1 MIAVTPR
8 ARYILANGRG
18 ERRRGRFRRRRASSA
33 SASARRGDAPRKRFG
48 VAFLFSFTI
57 GTLCAV
63 FIPRISPRLW
73 EHRFPVNWLL
83 LVACM
88 FGFAM
93 AGSVATIAILT
104 GIGYIPAAQF
114 TGWLVGS
121 AQERD
126 HHHADLR
133 HRDFRLRD
141 DAQPGS
147 RTRRWPLRTK
157 ERDEAEA
164 RRAAVE
170 AQLASL
176 ESRVQPHF
184 LFNTLNSIASL
195 IPSDP
200 NGAEKMT
207 AQLASLLRS
216 SLDAA
221 DRPLVPLEQE
231 VQTVRDYLEIE
242 RVRFGDRM
250 KGELTIDESAG
261 GTLVP
266 RFSLQSLVEN
276 SVKYAISPRRNGGS
290 ISVRA
295 STADGRVR
303 IEVEDD
309 GPGFDP
315 GAIPGNHGLAL
326 LRQRLALTYGDRATL
341 NIQSSTRGAE
351 SRPRGSSVASGF
363 SRTIVVSGRTNP
375 NAPRLHR

>member
-8 ARYILANGRG
+8 ARYILRMAAAFVAAAVFVAVGFTG
-18 ERRRGRFRRRRASSA
+18 VGVGTPWRRAA
-33 SASARRGDAPRKRFG
+33 EAFG
-48 VAFLFSFTI
+48 VALLYSFTI

-73 EHRFPVNWLL
+73 EYRFPVNWLL

-93 AGSVATIAILT
+93 AGSVATIAILAV
-104 GIGYIPAAQF
+104 IGYIPAAQF
-114 TGWLVGS
+114 GEWLVGS
-121 AQERD
+121 ARNAIITTLTFGLAISAYEMMRS
-126 HHHADLR
+126 
-133 HRDFRLRD
+133 RLE
-141 DAQPGS
+141 AA
-147 RTRRWPLRTK
+147 TLAVRTK

-164 RRAAVE
+164 RHAAVE

-216 SLDAA
+216 SLDVA

-250 KGELTIDESAG
+250 KGELDD
-261 GTLVP
+261 
-266 RFSLQSLVEN
+266 
-276 SVKYAISPRRNGGS
+276 RRERKRDARAAVLAPEPGRELREVRHLAPAERRQHLGS
-290 ISVRA
+290 
-295 STADGRVR
+295 
-303 IEVEDD
+303 
-309 GPGFDP
+309 
-315 GAIPGNHGLAL
+315 
-326 LRQRLALTYGDRATL
+326 
-341 NIQSSTRGAE
+341 
-351 SRPRGSSVASGF
+351 
-363 SRTIVVSGRTNP
+363 
-375 NAPRLHR
+375 RLHGRRPLAHRS

>member
-1 MIAVTPR
+1 VSAVTPR
-8 ARYILANGRG
+8 ARYILRMVAANIAATVFVAVAFIGVG
-18 ERRRGRFRRRRASSA
+18 FGTPWRRAVEA
-33 SASARRGDAPRKRFG
+33 LG
-48 VAFLFSFTI
+48 VALLFSFTI

-63 FIPRISPRLW
+63 FIPRISPSLW
-73 EHRFPVNWLL
+73 RYRFPLNWLL
-83 LVACM
+83 LIACL

-93 AGSVATIAILT
+93 AGSVVTIAILA

-114 TGWLVGS
+114 SGWLLES
-121 AQERD
+121 ARYAIITTLTFGIAMSAYEMM
-126 HHHADLR
+126 
-133 HRDFRLRD
+133 
-141 DAQPGS
+141 
-147 RTRRWPLRTK
+147 RTRLEAATLAVRTK

-207 AQLASLLRS
+207 ARLASLLRS
-216 SLDAA
+216 SLDVA

-250 KGELTIDESAG
+250 KGELAIDESAK

-315 GAIPGNHGLAL
+315 DAIPGSHGLAL

-341 NIQSSTRGAE
+341 RIYSDAGGTRVIIE
-351 SRPRGSSVASGF
+351 LPRSA
-363 SRTIVVSGRTNP
+363 
-375 NAPRLHR
+375 

>member
-1 MIAVTPR
+1 MVAANVAATLFVAVAFIGVGFGMPWR
-8 ARYILANGRG
+8 QAAEAL
-18 ERRRGRFRRRRASSA
+18 
-33 SASARRGDAPRKRFG
+33 G

-57 GTLCAV
+57 GTLCAA

-73 EHRFPVNWLL
+73 RHRFPINWVLL
-83 LVACM
+83 IASLFA
-88 FGFAM
+88 FAM
-93 AGSVATIAILT
+93 VGSVITIAILT
-104 GIGYIPAAQF
+104 GIGYIPAAHF
-114 TGWLVGS
+114 AGWLLGS
-121 AQERD
+121 ARYAIITTLTFGIAISAYE
-126 HHHADLR
+126 LVST
-133 HRDFRLRD
+133 RLE
-141 DAQPGS
+141 AA
-147 RTRRWPLRTK
+147 TLAMRTK

-216 SLDAA
+216 SLDVA
-221 DRPLVPLEQE
+221 DRPLVTLDQE

-250 KGELTIDESAG
+250 KGELMIDESAN

-290 ISVRA
+290 ISIRA
-295 STADGRVR
+295 STTDGRVR
-303 IEVEDD
+303 IAVEDD

-315 GAIPGNHGLAL
+315 DAIPGNHGLAL

-341 NIQSSTRGAE
+341 NVQSSTHG
-351 SRPRGSSVASGF
+351 
-363 SRTIVVSGRTNP
+363 TKVVIEVP
-375 NAPRLHR
+375 A

>member
-1 MIAVTPR
+1 MSAVTPR
-8 ARYILANGRG
+8 ARYILRMVAANAAATVFVAVAFIGVGFHTPVRL
-18 ERRRGRFRRRRASSA
+18 AA
-33 SASARRGDAPRKRFG
+33 QALG
-48 VAFLFSFTI
+48 VALLFSFSI
-57 GTLCAV
+57 GSLCAV
-63 FIPRISPRLW
+63 FIPRISPSLW
-73 EHRFPVNWLL
+73 RYPVPVNWLL
-83 LVACM
+83 LIACM

-93 AGSVATIAILT
+93 AGSVLTIGVLV
-104 GIGYIPAAQF
+104 GIGYIPAARF
-114 TGWLVGS
+114 GEWLLGS
-121 AQERD
+121 ARYAIITTLIFGISISAYELMR
-126 HHHADLR
+126 A
-133 HRDFRLRD
+133 RLEE
-141 DAQPGS
+141 A
-147 RTRRWPLRTK
+147 TLAVRTK

-195 IPSDP
+195 IPTDP
-200 NGAEKMT
+200 QGAEKMT
-207 AQLASLLRS
+207 ARLASLMRS

-231 VQTVRDYLEIE
+231 VQTVRDYLDIE

-250 KGELTIDESAG
+250 KGELAIDESAQA
-261 GTLVP
+261 TLVP

-276 SVKYAISPRRNGGS
+276 SVKYAISPRRNGGR

-309 GPGFDP
+309 GPGFDA

-326 LRQRLALTYGDRATL
+326 LRQRLALTYGNRATL
-341 NIQSSTRGAE
+341 NVKSA
-351 SRPRGSSVASGF
+351 P
-363 SRTIVVSGRTNP
+363 GRTVVIVEIP
-375 NAPRLHR
+375 KSA

>member
-1 MIAVTPR
+1 MVAANVAATVFVAVAFIGVGFGMPWR
-8 ARYILANGRG
+8 QAVEAL
-18 ERRRGRFRRRRASSA
+18 
-33 SASARRGDAPRKRFG
+33 G

-57 GTLCAV
+57 GTLCAA

-73 EHRFPVNWLL
+73 RHRFPINWVLL
-83 LVACM
+83 IASLFA
-88 FGFAM
+88 FAM
-93 AGSVATIAILT
+93 VGSVITIAILT
-104 GIGYIPAAQF
+104 GIGYIPATHFA
-114 TGWLVGS
+114 GWLLGS
-121 AQERD
+121 ARYAIITTLTFGIAISAYELMR
-126 HHHADLR
+126 A
-133 HRDFRLRD
+133 RLD
-141 DAQPGS
+141 EA
-147 RTRRWPLRTK
+147 TLAVRTK

-164 RRAAVE
+164 RRAAIE

-216 SLDAA
+216 SLDVA

-231 VQTVRDYLEIE
+231 AQTVRDYLEIE

-250 KGELTIDESAG
+250 KGELTIDESAN

-266 RFSLQSLVEN
+266 RFSLQGLVEN
-276 SVKYAISPRRNGGS
+276 SVKYAISTRRNGGS
-290 ISVRA
+290 ISIRA

-303 IEVEDD
+303 IAVEDD

-315 GAIPGNHGLAL
+315 DTIPGNHGLAL

-341 NIQSSTRGAE
+341 QINSDAGGTRVIIE
-351 SRPRGSSVASGF
+351 LPRSA
-363 SRTIVVSGRTNP
+363 
-375 NAPRLHR
+375 

>member
-1 MIAVTPR
+1 MAAANVAAAVFVAVAFIGVGFGTPW
-8 ARYILANGRG
+8 RG
-18 ERRRGRFRRRRASSA
+18 AAEAL
-33 SASARRGDAPRKRFG
+33 G
-48 VAFLFSFTI
+48 VALLFSFTI

-63 FIPRISPRLW
+63 FIPRVSPRLW
-73 EHRFPVNWLL
+73 EYRFPVNWLL

-93 AGSVATIAILT
+93 AGSVATIAILAV
-104 GIGYIPAAQF
+104 IGYIPAAQF
-114 TGWLVGS
+114 GEWLVGS
-121 AQERD
+121 ARNAIITTLTFGLAISAYEMM
-126 HHHADLR
+126 
-133 HRDFRLRD
+133 
-141 DAQPGS
+141 
-147 RTRRWPLRTK
+147 RTRLEAATLAMRTK

-195 IPSDP
+195 IPNDP

-250 KGELTIDESAG
+250 KGELTIDESAN

-295 STADGRVR
+295 STADGRLR
-303 IEVEDD
+303 IEVDDD

-315 GAIPGNHGLAL
+315 AAIPGNHGLTL

-341 NIQSSTRGAE
+341 NIQSSTRG
-351 SRPRGSSVASGF
+351 
-363 SRTIVVSGRTNP
+363 TKVVLEVP
-375 NAPRLHR
+375 A